1 MLMQIKVGS
10 RVKTN
15 LSACSLGHSSCG
27 LCVDRRTAKRP
38 VNAAGR
44 IDARG
49 RLMPKRTRSTAQQL
63 RFTEPPLRGFLI
75 HLTVFIVVIIGLAA
89 LNLIRNPAHPWFLWV
104 LFGWGIAIVV
114 HDLVLLIKSRPKRE
128 IPVRPSTPDK
138 A

>member
-15 LSACSLGHSSCG
+15 LSACSLGHSSS
-27 LCVDRRTAKRP
+27 KRL

-44 IDARG
+44 IDSKGSSDAETNEVYAAAAQVHRTAAARFPYPSY
-49 RLMPKRTRSTAQQL
+49 RLYRR
-63 RFTEPPLRGFLI
+63 
-75 HLTVFIVVIIGLAA
+75 HGLAA

-114 HDLVLLIKSRPKRE
+114 HDLLLLIKSRPKRE